1 LVPPFELKTAGNP
14 KVDNFEWPI
23 RTWENV
29 LWLSTIVQ
37 AAHLF
42 IGLLATAGR
51 IGEVKTLNRSCIEVH
66 TDEAMHVRGRT
77 YKLSWAPSGMS
88 RTWPAPTTLVKALG
102 QQAELAA
109 AWDWL
114 PVSLSI
120 DRPPAKP
127 QFGEQLWVSIG
138 ITGNVGP
145 DADISWEC
153 ALEALAER
161 LSVDTRPGGRRVHP
175 HRFRKT
181 VARLAGIALWKS
193 PLVLKQLLGHKNIE
207 MTLHYILSDPGI
219 REEAEKV
226 LRELRIMHCADT
238 LERVREALKAG
249 LPSPVGGVGGIRL
262 ADAITEH
269 ENREL
274 QSQRQWSAESAQELA
289 EQYTMN
295 GEGWRLGVGFICS
308 KLPHEAGECRKGA
321 SRRGEHGEPLISNC
335 KMNCP
340 QRIDLPTQIG
350 LARQKRDAQQVC
362 DGYIEIATTALRKNQ
377 LLVAAY
383 CLNQLE
389 DHLAKW
395 PDLRAQFDGRSD
407 LQAIVAALSEEPE
420 LQTEAAH
427 G

>member
-1 LVPPFELKTAGNP
+1 
-14 KVDNFEWPI
+14 
-23 RTWENV
+23 
-29 LWLSTIVQ
+29 
-37 AAHLF
+37 
-42 IGLLATAGR
+42 
-51 IGEVKTLNRSCIEVH
+51 
-66 TDEAMHVRGRT
+66 
-77 YKLSWAPSGMS
+77 
-88 RTWPAPTTLVKALG
+88 
-102 QQAELAA
+102 
-109 AWDWL
+109 
-114 PVSLSI
+114 
-120 DRPPAKP
+120 
-127 QFGEQLWVSIG
+127 
-138 ITGNVGP
+138 
-145 DADISWEC
+145 
-153 ALEALAER
+153 
-161 LSVDTRPGGRRVHP
+161 
-175 HRFRKT
+175 
-181 VARLAGIALWKS
+181 
-193 PLVLKQLLGHKNIE
+193 LKQLLGHKNIE